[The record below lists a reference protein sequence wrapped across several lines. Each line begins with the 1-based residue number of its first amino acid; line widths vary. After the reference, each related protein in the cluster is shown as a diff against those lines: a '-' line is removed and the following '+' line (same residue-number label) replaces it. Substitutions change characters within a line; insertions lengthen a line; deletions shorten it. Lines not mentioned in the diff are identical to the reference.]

1 MSARKKLNCLNIVGA
16 ITVAAIVGGL
26 IGSWL
31 VFFMAVTLLIGGA
44 IYAGDIRTDSRPRR

>member
-31 VFFMAVTLLIGGA
+31 VFFMAATLLIGGA
-44 IYAGDIRTDSRPRR
+44 IYVGDIRINSRRRR